1 MTMIVQDS
9 YTSGQFPSLLAPLRR
24 LYDAFVAARQRQA
37 NRRTALYMRQM
48 PEMFFSG
55 SEFRWP
61 SWRGL
66 AVRRVEL
73 GGSEQS
79 PNRPVA
85 AHEKAQRV
93 VA

>member
-9 YTSGQFPSLLAPLRR
+9 YTSGQVPSLLVPLRR

-37 NRRTALYMRQM
+37 NRRTAVYMRQM

-61 SWRGL
+61 N
-66 AVRRVEL
+66 
-73 GGSEQS
+73 SEAPPLLKRS
-79 PNRPVA
+79 A
-85 AHEKAQRV
+85 WWI
-93 VA
+93 